1 MKRRAEQLY
10 NETCDRLPEVEKI
23 RDDAVNVLSTAMSTE
38 KIARAKPRLDFFPIL
53 GVYMRI
59 DSIATEVEGKRNDS
73 QQLFDMAVATL
84 EGFTTSFDQQNMSV
98 YQAKKMATDAL
109 TMAMYIY
116 EKAKN
121 LSLSI
126 DALNA
131 SISHLMDLETSVGE
145 ETQKTDEVIADV
157 MRVVQMVEERLNMT
171 DVNYQN
177 DSINNIQYFFFVLH
191 RIWKRLL
198 AELSPW
204 QTALWI

>member
-1 MKRRAEQLY
+1 
-10 NETCDRLPEVEKI
+10 
-23 RDDAVNVLSTAMSTE
+23 
-38 KIARAKPRLDFFPIL
+38 
-53 GVYMRI
+53 MRI